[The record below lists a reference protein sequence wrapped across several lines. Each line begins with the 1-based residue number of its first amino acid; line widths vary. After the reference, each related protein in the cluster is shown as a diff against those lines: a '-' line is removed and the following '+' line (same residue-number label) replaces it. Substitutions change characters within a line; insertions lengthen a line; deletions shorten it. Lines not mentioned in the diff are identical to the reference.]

1 MNLFV
6 PKNKVFF
13 TLFENLTETT
23 LKMSDIFVN
32 CISEKDLDKR
42 SDMIKQ
48 IEDLEHVNDEFTHQI
63 FLELGRNFITPLD
76 REDIHRLISTM
87 DDMLDLAEDVAE
99 TINLYDIRSM
109 TQEAR
114 QLADICVACSERV
127 KAAVGMLS
135 NMKNAQALLKITAE
149 IDRLESD
156 ADHVMRSAMA
166 KLFREESDVKNII
179 KMKAIYE
186 LLETITDKAEDVA
199 NVIQGLVLE
208 NA

>member
-1 MNLFV
+1 MFSRFMPTEGNFFELFNLHAEQILIGITELRDLVTHFD
-6 PKNKVFF
+6 
-13 TLFENLTETT
+13 NLEIRTRA
-23 LKMSDIFVN
+23 VVAA
-32 CISEKDLDKR
+32 EKKGDKITHDAMDLLHK
-42 SDMIKQ
+42 
-48 IEDLEHVNDEFTHQI
+48 T
-63 FLELGRNFITPLD
+63 FITPLD

-99 TINLYDIRSM
+99 TVSLYDIRSM
-109 TQEAR
+109 TPEAR
-114 QLADICVACSERV
+114 QLADICVQCAERV
-127 KAAVGMLS
+127 KVAVGMLL
-135 NMKNAQALLKITAE
+135 NMKNAEALLKIAAE

-166 KLFREESDVKNII
+166 KLFREEADVKNII

>member
-1 MNLFV
+1 MLSRFMPSEGNFFELFNQHAEQIVIGINELRDLITHFDNLEIRTRAV
-6 PKNKVFF
+6 V
-13 TLFENLTETT
+13 
-23 LKMSDIFVN
+23 SA
-32 CISEKDLDKR
+32 EKKGDKITHDTM
-42 SDMIKQ
+42 DMLHK
-48 IEDLEHVNDEFTHQI
+48 T
-63 FLELGRNFITPLD
+63 FITPLD

-87 DDMLDLAEDVAE
+87 DDILDLAEDVAE
-99 TINLYDIRSM
+99 TVSLYDIRSM

-114 QLADICVACSERV
+114 QLVDICVACAERV
-127 KAAVGMLS
+127 KTAVGMLS
-135 NMKNAQALLKITAE
+135 NMKNAEAMLKITAE

-166 KLFREESDVKNII
+166 KLFREEADVKNII

>member
-1 MNLFV
+1 MFSRFMPKEGNFFELFNQHAEQIVLGITELRDLVTQFDNLEIRTRAV
-6 PKNKVFF
+6 V
-13 TLFENLTETT
+13 
-23 LKMSDIFVN
+23 SA
-32 CISEKDLDKR
+32 EKKGDK
-42 SDMIKQ
+42 I
-48 IEDLEHVNDEFTHQI
+48 THDTMDQ
-63 FLELGRNFITPLD
+63 LHKTFITPLD
-76 REDIHRLISTM
+76 RDAIHKLISTM

-99 TINLYDIRSM
+99 TIGLYDIRTM

-114 QLADICVACSERV
+114 QLADICLACAERV
-127 KAAVGMLS
+127 KAAVAMLS
-135 NMKNAQALLKITAE
+135 NMDNAQAMLKLAAE

-166 KLFREESDVKNII
+166 KLFREEADVKNII

-199 NVIQGLVLE
+199 NVIQGIVLE

>member
-1 MNLFV
+1 MLSRFMPSEGNFFELFNQHAEQILIGVTELRDLVTHFDNLEIRTRAV
-6 PKNKVFF
+6 VAA
-13 TLFENLTETT
+13 
-23 LKMSDIFVN
+23 
-32 CISEKDLDKR
+32 EKKGDKITHDTM
-42 SDMIKQ
+42 DMLHK
-48 IEDLEHVNDEFTHQI
+48 T
-63 FLELGRNFITPLD
+63 FITPLD

-87 DDMLDLAEDVAE
+87 DDILDLSEDVAE
-99 TINLYDIRSM
+99 TVSLYDIRSM

-114 QLADICVACSERV
+114 QLADICVACAERV
-127 KAAVGMLS
+127 KTAVSMLS
-135 NMKNAQALLKITAE
+135 NMKNAEALLKITAE

-166 KLFREESDVKNII
+166 KLFREEADVKNII

>member
-1 MNLFV
+1 MLSRFMPSEGNFFELFNQHAEQIHIGITELRDLITQFDNLEV
-6 PKNKVFF
+6 RTRAVVAAEKKGDKV
-13 TLFENLTETT
+13 THDA
-23 LKMSDIFVN
+23 M
-32 CISEKDLDKR
+32 
-42 SDMIKQ
+42 DMLHK
-48 IEDLEHVNDEFTHQI
+48 T
-63 FLELGRNFITPLD
+63 FITPLD

-99 TINLYDIRSM
+99 TISLYDIRSM

>member
-1 MNLFV
+1 MLSRFMPSEGNFFELFNQHAEQILIGVTELRDLVTHFDNLEIRTRAV
-6 PKNKVFF
+6 VAA
-13 TLFENLTETT
+13 
-23 LKMSDIFVN
+23 
-32 CISEKDLDKR
+32 EKKGDKITHDTM
-42 SDMIKQ
+42 DMLHK
-48 IEDLEHVNDEFTHQI
+48 T
-63 FLELGRNFITPLD
+63 FITPLD

-87 DDMLDLAEDVAE
+87 DDILDLAEDVAE
-99 TINLYDIRSM
+99 TVSLYDIRSM

-114 QLADICVACSERV
+114 QLADICVACAERV
-127 KAAVGMLS
+127 KTAVGMLS
-135 NMKNAQALLKITAE
+135 NMKNAEALLKISAE

-166 KLFREESDVKNII
+166 KLFREEADVKNII

>member
-1 MNLFV
+1 MFSRFMPSEGNFFVLFNQHAEQIHIGV
-6 PKNKVFF
+6 
-13 TLFENLTETT
+13 TE
-23 LKMSDIFVN
+23 L
-32 CISEKDLDKR
+32 R
-42 SDMIKQ
+42 DMI
-48 IEDLEHVNDEFTHQI
+48 TH
-63 FLELGRNFITPLD
+63 FDNLELRTRAVVAAEKKADKITHETMDMLHKTFITPLD

-87 DDMLDLAEDVAE
+87 DDMLDLSEDVAE
-99 TINLYDIRSM
+99 TIGLYDIRSM
-109 TQEAR
+109 TPEAR
-114 QLADICVACSERV
+114 QLAEICVACAERV

-135 NMKNAQALLKITAE
+135 NMKNAEAMLKIAAE

-186 LLETITDKAEDVA
+186 LLETITDKAEDIA

>member
-1 MNLFV
+1 M
-6 PKNKVFF
+6 
-13 TLFENLTETT
+13 
-23 LKMSDIFVN
+23 
-32 CISEKDLDKR
+32 
-42 SDMIKQ
+42 
-48 IEDLEHVNDEFTHQI
+48 
-63 FLELGRNFITPLD
+63 
-76 REDIHRLISTM
+76 
-87 DDMLDLAEDVAE
+87 
-99 TINLYDIRSM
+99 
-109 TQEAR
+109 
-114 QLADICVACSERV
+114 

>member
-1 MNLFV
+1 MFSRFMPSEGNFFELFNQHAEQIQIGMVELRDLITHFDNL
-6 PKNKVFF
+6 
-13 TLFENLTETT
+13 ETRAR
-23 LKMSDIFVN
+23 SVVAA
-32 CISEKDLDKR
+32 EKKGDKITHDAM
-42 SDMIKQ
+42 DMLHK
-48 IEDLEHVNDEFTHQI
+48 T
-63 FLELGRNFITPLD
+63 FITPLD

-99 TINLYDIRSM
+99 TIGLYDIRSM

-114 QLADICVACSERV
+114 QLADVCVACAERV
-127 KAAVGMLS
+127 KTAVGMLS
-135 NMKNAQALLKITAE
+135 NMKNADALLKLCSE

-199 NVIQGLVLE
+199 NVIQGLVIE

>member
-1 MNLFV
+1 MFSRFMPSEGNFFELFNQHAEQIQIGLVELRNLITDFD
-6 PKNKVFF
+6 
-13 TLFENLTETT
+13 NLEIRTRA
-23 LKMSDIFVN
+23 VVAA
-32 CISEKDLDKR
+32 EKKGDKITHDAM
-42 SDMIKQ
+42 DMLHK
-48 IEDLEHVNDEFTHQI
+48 T
-63 FLELGRNFITPLD
+63 FITPLD

-99 TINLYDIRSM
+99 TIGLYDIRSM

-127 KAAVGMLS
+127 KTAVGMLS
-135 NMKNAQALLKITAE
+135 NMKNADALLKLCSE

-166 KLFREESDVKNII
+166 KLFREEADVKNII

-199 NVIQGLVLE
+199 NVIQGLVIE

>member
-1 MNLFV
+1 MLSRFMPSEGNFFELFNQHAEQILIGVTELRDLVTHFDNLEIRTRAV
-6 PKNKVFF
+6 VAA
-13 TLFENLTETT
+13 
-23 LKMSDIFVN
+23 
-32 CISEKDLDKR
+32 EKKGDKITHDTM
-42 SDMIKQ
+42 DMLHK
-48 IEDLEHVNDEFTHQI
+48 T
-63 FLELGRNFITPLD
+63 FITPLD

-87 DDMLDLAEDVAE
+87 DDMLDLSEDVAE
-99 TINLYDIRSM
+99 TVSLYDIRSM

-114 QLADICVACSERV
+114 QLADICVACAERV
-127 KAAVGMLS
+127 KTAVGMLS

-166 KLFREESDVKNII
+166 KLFREEADVKNII

>member
-1 MNLFV
+1 MFSRFMPSEGNFFELFNQHAEQIQVGMTELRDLITHFDNLEIRTRAV
-6 PKNKVFF
+6 VAAEKKGDKV
-13 TLFENLTETT
+13 THDA
-23 LKMSDIFVN
+23 M
-32 CISEKDLDKR
+32 
-42 SDMIKQ
+42 DMLHK
-48 IEDLEHVNDEFTHQI
+48 T
-63 FLELGRNFITPLD
+63 FITPLD

-99 TINLYDIRSM
+99 TIGLYDIRSM

-114 QLADICVACSERV
+114 QLADICVACSDRV
-127 KAAVGMLS
+127 KTAVGMLS
-135 NMKNAQALLKITAE
+135 NMKNADALLKLCSE

-166 KLFREESDVKNII
+166 KLFREEADVKNII

-199 NVIQGLVLE
+199 NVIQGLVIE

>member
-1 MNLFV
+1 MLSRFMPSEGNFFELFNQHAEQIHIGITELRDLITQFDNLEV
-6 PKNKVFF
+6 RTRAVVAAEKKGDKV
-13 TLFENLTETT
+13 THDA
-23 LKMSDIFVN
+23 M
-32 CISEKDLDKR
+32 
-42 SDMIKQ
+42 DMLHK
-48 IEDLEHVNDEFTHQI
+48 T
-63 FLELGRNFITPLD
+63 FITPLD

-156 ADHVMRSAMA
+156 ADHVMRAAMA
-166 KLFREESDVKNII
+166 KLFREEADVKNII

>member
-1 MNLFV
+1 MFSRFMPSEGNFFELFNQHAEQIQIGMVELRDLITHFDNL
-6 PKNKVFF
+6 
-13 TLFENLTETT
+13 ETRAR
-23 LKMSDIFVN
+23 SVVAA
-32 CISEKDLDKR
+32 EKKGDKITHDAM
-42 SDMIKQ
+42 DMLHK
-48 IEDLEHVNDEFTHQI
+48 T
-63 FLELGRNFITPLD
+63 FITPLD

-99 TINLYDIRSM
+99 TIGLYDIRFM

-114 QLADICVACSERV
+114 QLADICVACTERV
-127 KAAVGMLS
+127 KTAVGMLS
-135 NMKNAQALLKITAE
+135 NMKNADALLKLCGE

-166 KLFREESDVKNII
+166 KLFREEADVKNII

-199 NVIQGLVLE
+199 NVIQGLVIE

>member
-1 MNLFV
+1 MLSRFMPSEGNFFELFNQHAEQILIGVTELRDLVTHFDNLEIRTRAV
-6 PKNKVFF
+6 VAA
-13 TLFENLTETT
+13 
-23 LKMSDIFVN
+23 
-32 CISEKDLDKR
+32 EKKGDKITHDTM
-42 SDMIKQ
+42 DMLHK
-48 IEDLEHVNDEFTHQI
+48 T
-63 FLELGRNFITPLD
+63 FITPLD

-87 DDMLDLAEDVAE
+87 DDMLDLSEDVAE
-99 TINLYDIRSM
+99 TVSLYDIRSM

-114 QLADICVACSERV
+114 QLADICVACAERV
-127 KAAVGMLS
+127 KTAVGMLS
-135 NMKNAQALLKITAE
+135 NMKNAEALLKITAE

-166 KLFREESDVKNII
+166 KLFREEADVKNII

>member
-1 MNLFV
+1 MLSRFMPSEGNFFELFNQHAEQILIGVTELRDLVTHFDNLEIRTRV
-6 PKNKVFF
+6 V
-13 TLFENLTETT
+13 
-23 LKMSDIFVN
+23 VAA
-32 CISEKDLDKR
+32 EKKGDKITHDTM
-42 SDMIKQ
+42 DMLHK
-48 IEDLEHVNDEFTHQI
+48 T
-63 FLELGRNFITPLD
+63 FITPLD

-87 DDMLDLAEDVAE
+87 DDILDLSEDVAE
-99 TINLYDIRSM
+99 TVSLYDIRSM

-114 QLADICVACSERV
+114 QLADICVACAERV
-127 KAAVGMLS
+127 KTAVGMLS
-135 NMKNAQALLKITAE
+135 NMKNAEALLKITAE